1 MVTITIDMRMLNA
14 SGIGVYLR
22 NLVPLVIAACP
33 DQRFV
38 LLGNATNL
46 GALIADTTGH
56 VDIIPCAA
64 AIYSIAEQIQL
75 AKRIPQET
83 RLLWAPHYNI
93 PVFYRGNLLVTVH
106 DVLHLARPDLFPGWR
121 RRFYAQFMFRRV
133 ALQASGVLCDS
144 VFTQDELRRYVR
156 PRLENI
162 TVVPLGVSRAWFKPA
177 APESPP
183 HPHPYLLFVGNIKP
197 HKNLLGLLRAFSLI
211 QDRIPHDLIII
222 GRSAGFKTGD
232 EAALNLAQG
241 MSQRVRLLGDI
252 DDVLLRQY
260 MAHAQMLVLPSLYEG
275 FGLPALEAMASACPV
290 LAANIPALV
299 EVCADAA
306 LYCNP
311 LVPNDIAEQIL
322 KLINDGALR
331 EMLIDKGTLKAQA
344 YSWQKSAQ
352 QTVNV
357 IKRMVDCG

>member
-33 DQRFV
+33 EQRFV

-75 AKRIPQET
+75 AKKIPQET
-83 RLLWAPHYNI
+83 RLLWVPHYNI

-121 RRFYAQFMFRRV
+121 QRTYAQFMFRRV
-133 ALQASGVLCDS
+133 ALQASAILCDS
-144 VFTQDELRRYVR
+144 IFTQDELRRYVS
-156 PRLENI
+156 PHLENI
-162 TVVPLGVSRAWFKPA
+162 TVVPLGVSRAWFKPTV
-177 APESPP
+177 PDSPP
-183 HPHPYLLFVGNIKP
+183 HPRPYLFFVGNIKP
-197 HKNLLGLLRAFSLI
+197 HKNLLGLLRAFSRI
-211 QDRIPHDLIII
+211 QDRIPHDLVIA

-232 EAALNLAQG
+232 EAALDLARG
-241 MSQRVRLLGDI
+241 MSQRVHLLGDI
-252 DDVLLRQY
+252 EDALLQRY

-290 LAANIPALV
+290 LAADIPALV

-306 LYCNP
+306 LYCDP
-311 LVPNDIAEQIL
+311 LVPNHIGEQIL
-322 KLINDGALR
+322 KLINDRALS
-331 EMLIDKGTLKAQA
+331 ETLIDKGMLRAQA
-344 YSWQKSAQ
+344 YSWQKSAH
-352 QTVNV
+352 QTINL
-357 IKRMVDCG
+357 IKRMVH